1 MWLSQFTIVCSYQ
14 VGETPLQ
21 ADLNRGDY
29 GKAYPIELQ
38 IRNSIYADNIKF
50 NYETVW
56 VVYVIYETIPK
67 PSQ

>member
-1 MWLSQFTIVCSYQ
+1 MFSKVHSSTLQCSVRLSA
-14 VGETPLQ
+14 LQ